1 MFLRKIFFVLI
12 ALFFCQLQAQER
24 ILDFDVKIQIEKSG
38 NIQVLE
44 NITIKAE
51 GNAFKHGLLRVF
63 PLKRKDKNGHDI
75 DVKYTIDSIKKN
87 GATED
92 YFTEEEQNNWKV
104 YIGNKDVELESGIYK
119 YQIAYHVPF
128 QIGYFDYYDELYW
141 NVTGNGWD
149 FPIDKVTCQ
158 FYLPSEN
165 NKFENLHCYSGAE
178 GSTASNCISSLN
190 DTKTV
195 VSFSAVHLRENEGLT
210 VAASFAKG
218 IVDPPTLVQ
227 KSNSFYK
234 QIKTYLWSAIFGI
247 GMMLFFFFNWRKYG
261 KDPVKKVIIPEFL
274 PPFDWSPA
282 VVGYV
287 YHRKLED
294 KIYMSSVINSAIK
307 GAIRIS
313 SEIESGIFVN
323 TKKYEIEVL
332 DKQAKSLSVEES
344 DIVNSFSKKVKI
356 KIADSNY
363 KIFEKAYSNWIKAIE
378 NQIKLEEI
386 YLNNTRLKWVGFA
399 VLVIAGLAFEMFS
412 KNEGYINYPFYSGL
426 ICALAALTYW
436 FTKKAAGTG
445 WLILRGILAFFIYP
459 LGVGLFFMSIPFL
472 SITQMIVIAVI
483 VVIYIFYV
491 VNLGKFTE
499 RGAEVFNRLEGFKL
513 YLETAEKDRMNMLNP
528 PELTPVLF
536 EKLLPYAIALGVE
549 IKWGKQFE
557 EILELAKYN
566 PEWYQGN
573 DNFYRQPT
581 LFLSDLRNSVNAA
594 AVDPTS
600 RSSSSSSGSSGSWS
614 SGSSGGGSSGGGGG
628 GGGGGGW

>member
-1 MFLRKIFFVLI
+1 MFLKKIFFVLLT
-12 ALFFCQLQAQER
+12 LFFCQLQAQER

-38 NIQVLE
+38 DIRVLE

-51 GNAFKHGLLRVF
+51 GNAFKHGLLRTL
-63 PLKRKDKNGHDI
+63 PLNRKDKDGNNI
-75 DVKYTIDSIKKN
+75 DVKYTIDSIKKD
-87 GATED
+87 GITED
-92 YFTEEEQNNWKV
+92 YFTEEEQNVWKI
-104 YIGNKDVELESGIYK
+104 YIGNKDVELESGVYK
-119 YQIAYHVPF
+119 YQISYHVPF

-149 FPIDKVTCQ
+149 FPIDKVSCQ

-165 NKFENLHCYSGAE
+165 NKFENLHCYSGPE

-190 DTKTV
+190 DNKTV
-195 VSFSAVHLRENEGLT
+195 VSFSAVHLKENEGLT

-218 IVDPPTLVQ
+218 IVDPPTFGQ

-234 QIKTYLWSAIFGI
+234 QIKTNLWSAIFGI
-247 GMMLFFFFNWRKYG
+247 GMMFFFFFNWRKYG
-261 KDPVKKVIIPEFL
+261 KDPVKKTIIPEFL

-282 VVGYV
+282 LVGYV

-307 GAIRIS
+307 GAIKIS

-323 TKKYEIEVL
+323 SKKYEIEVL
-332 DKQAKSLSVEES
+332 DKQAKSLSLEES
-344 DIVNSFSKKVKI
+344 DIISSFSKKVKI
-356 KIADSNY
+356 KIEDTNY
-363 KIFEKAYSNWIKAIE
+363 KIFEKAYSKWIEAVE
-378 NQIKLEEI
+378 SQIKLEEI

-399 VLVIAGLAFEMFS
+399 VLVIAGLAFELLS
-412 KNEGYINYPFYSGL
+412 KSEGYINFPFYTGFV
-426 ICALAALTYW
+426 CALSGLTYW
-436 FTKKAAGTG
+436 FTRKVVGTG
-445 WLILRGILAFFIYP
+445 WLILRGILAFFLYP
-459 LGVGLFFMSIPFL
+459 MAVGLFFMSIPFL
-472 SITQMIVIAVI
+472 NATQIIVIAFI
-483 VVIYIFYV
+483 VVIYIIYA

-499 RGAEVFNRLEGFKL
+499 KGAEVFNRLEGFKL
-513 YLETAEKDRMNMLNP
+513 YLEAAEKDRMNMLNP
-528 PELTPVLF
+528 PELTPLLF

-566 PEWYQGN
+566 PEWYHGT
-573 DNFYRQPT
+573 DPFYRQPT
-581 LFLSDLRNSVNAA
+581 LFLSDLRNSVNNA